1 MTTRLSDMHFRSA
14 RSMRVRN
21 ASRRTSATPGSIRDV
36 SDTALWVA
44 MYRAI
49 ESERP
54 DALFHDPHARRMA
67 GERGT
72 AILRALPFGESLG
85 WALIVRTRLIDEAVE
100 RAIANGARTV
110 LNLGAGLDTRAFRL
124 NVPSSLRWFD
134 VDLPPI
140 VEHRRRCLGGEAA
153 RCEHAHVAADLQS
166 ADACSELLRAS
177 GPPANR
183 PWCSRKV
190 CWSTSHPSR
199 SPTRAPSARRA
210 FDALVGD
217 RRRHS
222 AAGAHGRDGLAAGAG
237 RCAVPLYARRQHE
250 GLRSA
255 GMAGDGVPLDLGGVD
270 PPAAHDAAG
279 SVVDVARPVRDAD
292 APRSDPAECR
302 ASSCSSVLDKEN
314 GSPQRAVRSGGLSPD
329 QAARFA
335 FAAGT

>member
-166 ADACSELLRAS
+166 ADACSELL
-177 GPPANR
+177 
-183 PWCSRKV
+183 
-190 CWSTSHPSR
+190 
-199 SPTRAPSARRA
+199 ARVR
-210 FDALVGD
+210 
-217 RRRHS
+217 
-222 AAGAHGRDGLAAGAG
+222 AAGEPTLVLSEGLLVYLAPEQVGRLARHLHDEPSMRWWVTDVVTPLLARMVGTVWQPALSGAPFRFTPADSTKVFAALGWRETEFRSIWEESIRLQRTMPLAAWWMSLGQFAMPTLHE
-237 RCAVPLYARRQHE
+237 ATRRM
-250 GLRSA
+250 S
-255 GMAGDGVPLDLGGVD
+255 GV
-270 PPAAHDAAG
+270 
-279 SVVDVARPVRDAD
+279 VVL
-292 APRSDPAECR
+292 ER
-302 ASSCSSVLDKEN
+302 A
-314 GSPQRAVRSGGLSPD
+314 
-329 QAARFA
+329 
-335 FAAGT
+335 